1 MTNFIVIFIC
11 LLAGW
16 LCQKVPRFPQQSGRA
31 FNAFVIYLSLP
42 AMVLIQFPLLL
53 STAKLDRGLLLLAA
67 MPWIVFF
74 TALVLFTYVG
84 KQWKWSKATIAGVIL
99 TAGLGNTSFVGFPL
113 LEALLG
119 PGSIRYGVVV
129 DQFGS
134 FLVLSLIGIPFA
146 AARAGGRVSAKMI
159 LERVITFPPFLS
171 VVAALVW
178 YLIGL
183 PGLDSVKPALE
194 KVAGT
199 LVPLALF
206 AVGFQIQADLSL
218 LRRRSAPLV
227 SGLIYKLAAAPLLFF
242 AVHVGLKSLDPEVM
256 QVTVLQAGMAPMI
269 TAAIVANEFDL
280 DGEIANL
287 MVAVGIPL
295 SLLTVPVLH
304 WLF

>member
-1 MTNFIVIFIC
+1 MTNFIIIFIC
-11 LLAGW
+11 LVAGW
-16 LCQKVPRFPQQSGRA
+16 LCQKVPRFPKESGRA

-42 AMVLIQFPLLL
+42 AMILIQFPLLL
-53 STAKLDRGLLLLAA
+53 STAKLEGGLLLLAA

-74 TALVLFTYVG
+74 TSWGLFTYLG
-84 KQWKWSKATIAGVIL
+84 KLWKWPRATTAGIIL

-119 PGSIRYGVVV
+119 PQSIRYGVVV

-134 FLVLSLIGIPFA
+134 FLVLSLIGIPLA
-146 AARAGGRVSAKMI
+146 ASFAGGRVTPKMI
-159 LERVITFPPFLS
+159 AQRVLTFPPFLA
-171 VVAALVW
+171 VMAACVW

-206 AVGFQIQADLSL
+206 AVGFQIKADLAL
-218 LRRRSAPLV
+218 LRKRSQPLV
-227 SGLIYKLAAAPLLFF
+227 TGLIYKLALAPLMFF
-242 AVHVGLKSLDPEVM
+242 VAHFLLKSIDPEVM

-295 SLLTVPVLH
+295 SLLTVPFLH